1 MTNQQAVNRADQLYE
16 EARQI
21 LSQEGDCDIALELIN
36 KAIEICPT
44 KGQYFHCRA
53 LANFSVDD
61 QKEAK
66 YDLFTSAS
74 KGYQAAID
82 LLHKIFYPN
91 AQLLIEMEDETLSEN
106 PNDVSSYLR
115 RASLNR
121 NIDPLS
127 ALSDYSKV
135 LEIAPE
141 KEEVFL
147 SRGSLNRLI
156 GNIDKAMEDI
166 NKFLEINPESIIGL
180 AELGFLQLDNANYS
194 DAVKEFKKC
203 LKIDAVNNSEREY
216 QISVYEYLESISE
229 KENQ

>member
-1 MTNQQAVNRADQLYE
+1 MSQRADQLYE

-21 LSQEGDCDIALELIN
+21 LSQEGDGEIALELIN
-36 KAIEICPT
+36 KAIDLCPT

-74 KGYQAAID
+74 KGYEAAID
-82 LLHKIFYPN
+82 LLHKIFHPN
-91 AQLLIEMEDETLSEN
+91 AQSLIDMEDETLSEN

-127 ALSDYSKV
+127 ALSDYSKI
-135 LEIAPE
+135 LEIAPD
-141 KEEVFL
+141 KEEVLL
-147 SRGSLNRLI
+147 SRGSLKRLI
-156 GNIDKAMEDI
+156 GNIDNAMEDI

-180 AELGFLQLDNANYS
+180 AELGFLKRDNGNYS
-194 DAVKEFKKC
+194 GAEKEFRKC
-203 LKIDAVNNSEREY
+203 IKIDAVNNSEREY
-216 QISVYEYLESISE
+216 QRSIYEYLESISGD
-229 KENQ
+229 ENQ